1 MCSSGGGGGSTP
13 TAQDISDAV
22 SDNTPDIKVEPPP
35 PIKVDP
41 GDISDTISDITPDIK
56 VTDTSTGDIVK
67 QVDKVYQGSDI
78 DTTAEGLQE
87 AGQLLIDAADS
98 VVSGKPKGGVKD
110 AQESL
115 AETKDKGDELV
126 DKTKET
132 ASNLIDPNNPNS
144 LLNTTVNQSLDNA
157 TSIASNISRN
167 FKQRMAKEGFKTLDS
182 NYDPSL
188 DDPYLM
194 MRRGGRRKR
203 GREKAIRQG
212 ALRIPSSG
220 IGVQIPA

>member
-1 MCSSGGGGGSTP
+1 MCSSGGGGGGGST
-13 TAQDISDAV
+13 
-22 SDNTPDIKVEPPP
+22 
-35 PIKVDP
+35 
-41 GDISDTISDITPDIK
+41 TISTNTITDPIVDTVQEK
-56 VTDTSTGDIVK
+56 VIDPVVDTVQEEVIDPV
-67 QVDKVYQGSDI
+67 VDKIDETYQGSDV
-78 DTTAEGLQE
+78 DTTLEGLQE
-87 AGQLLIDAADS
+87 AGELLIDAADS
-98 VVSGKPKGGVKD
+98 IVSGEPKGGVKD

-115 AETKDKGDELV
+115 QETKDKGDELV

-144 LLNTTVNQSLDNA
+144 LLNTTVTQSLDNA

-167 FKQRMAKEGFKTLDS
+167 FKQRMAREGFKTLDS

-203 GREKAIRQG
+203 GREKAVRQG